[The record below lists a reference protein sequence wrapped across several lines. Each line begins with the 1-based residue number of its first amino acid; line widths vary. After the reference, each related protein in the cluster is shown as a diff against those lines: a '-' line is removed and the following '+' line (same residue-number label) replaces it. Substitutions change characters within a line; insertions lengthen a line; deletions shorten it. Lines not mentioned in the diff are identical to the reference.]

1 MQISINLPI
10 WSVRAFLL
18 FFSLDIFPCPYRYS
32 LLNISLPAFGF
43 SHERSAYVALF
54 QSCQQSSMQHPKNGD
69 GGRERERDPENCQ
82 DISKNANISHALG
95 PSFWPNHEMSLSQG
109 ARLEHQTLEDF
120 LALRDCATCEPCP
133 SPTGKAGGRPEVLLL
148 GGDGDES
155 FESIWFYEPWL
166 IEKLQGD
173 QGWNCRRMLL

>member
-1 MQISINLPI
+1 MWHCSKVANKVQ
-10 WSVRAFLL
+10 
-18 FFSLDIFPCPYRYS
+18 C
-32 LLNISLPAFGF
+32 NILKMAMEG
-43 SHERSAYVALF
+43 
-54 QSCQQSSMQHPKNGD
+54 
-69 GGRERERDPENCQ
+69 ERERDPENCQ

-109 ARLEHQTLEDF
+109 ARLEHRTLEDF

-155 FESIWFYEPWL
+155 FESIWFYEP
-166 IEKLQGD
+166 
-173 QGWNCRRMLL
+173 